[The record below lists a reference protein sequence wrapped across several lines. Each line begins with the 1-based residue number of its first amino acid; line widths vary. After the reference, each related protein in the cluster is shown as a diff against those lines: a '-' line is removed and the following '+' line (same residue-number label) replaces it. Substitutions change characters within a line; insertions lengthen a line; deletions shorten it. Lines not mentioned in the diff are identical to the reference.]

1 MYDRQAQLDCWRN
14 PQGSSTPLAKH
25 TMLFCFHYASPIS
38 TVVFHSSPARGNLEW
53 VSKDRPA
60 RLTPMR
66 WQLQT
71 FICQILISNLYLWK
85 SVLMLLLLDPTNQ
98 IQKASK
104 LFEHLK
110 HSPDELT
117 RKPPNRKIR
126 QKICKQVLSAG
137 STWAHRGAIV
147 RSLLAAD
154 GLAIWRRM
162 FKTN

>member
-1 MYDRQAQLDCWRN
+1 MYDRRAQLDCWRN
-14 PQGSSTPLAKH
+14 PQGSRLQSTQCSSASTTCPLFPLLCSIPPPRVGILSELAK
-25 TMLFCFHYASPIS
+25 T
-38 TVVFHSSPARGNLEW
+38 
-53 VSKDRPA
+53 DRLDLP
-60 RLTPMR
+60 PMR

-147 RSLLAAD
+147 RSLLDLD
-154 GLAIWRRM
+154 GPAIWRRM

>member
-1 MYDRQAQLDCWRN
+1 MYDWHSWTVGGIPKDPPPRLQSTQCSSASTMRPLFPLLC
-14 PQGSSTPLAKH
+14 STPPPRVGILSELAK
-25 TMLFCFHYASPIS
+25 T
-38 TVVFHSSPARGNLEW
+38 
-53 VSKDRPA
+53 DRLDLP
-60 RLTPMR
+60 PMR

-104 LFEHLK
+104 LVEHLK

-117 RKPPNRKIR
+117 RKPPNRKMR
-126 QKICKQVLSAG
+126 QKCQICKQVLSAG
-137 STWAHRGAIV
+137 STWARGAIV

>member
-1 MYDRQAQLDCWRN
+1 MYDRRAQLDCWRN

-25 TMLFCFHYASPIS
+25 TMLFCFHYASPLLCS
-38 TVVFHSSPARGNLEW
+38 TPPPRVGILSELA
-53 VSKDRPA
+53 KTDRLDLP
-60 RLTPMR
+60 PMR

-104 LFEHLK
+104 LVEHLK

-137 STWAHRGAIV
+137 STWAREAIV
-147 RSLLAAD
+147 RSLLDLD
-154 GLAIWRRM
+154 GPAIWRRM